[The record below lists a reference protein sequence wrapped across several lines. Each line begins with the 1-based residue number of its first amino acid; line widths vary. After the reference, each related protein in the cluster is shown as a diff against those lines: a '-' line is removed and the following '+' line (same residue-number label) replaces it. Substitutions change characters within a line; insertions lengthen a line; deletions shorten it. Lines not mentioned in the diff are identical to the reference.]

1 MENLRDIYDVYEI
14 INSYIPFEYNEL
26 KKDLKNYIDSIW
38 NQAPEVRRSS
48 ETYIP
53 FANILIKYIPNIS
66 CLEPNDDKWKFNIK
80 DIFEGKSILEYK

>member
-38 NQAPEVRRSS
+38 NKAPEVRRGS

-53 FANILIKYIPNIS
+53 FANIILKYIPNIS
-66 CLEPNDDKWKFNIK
+66 YLEPNDDKWKFNIK
-80 DIFEGKSILEYK
+80 DIFEGKTILEYK